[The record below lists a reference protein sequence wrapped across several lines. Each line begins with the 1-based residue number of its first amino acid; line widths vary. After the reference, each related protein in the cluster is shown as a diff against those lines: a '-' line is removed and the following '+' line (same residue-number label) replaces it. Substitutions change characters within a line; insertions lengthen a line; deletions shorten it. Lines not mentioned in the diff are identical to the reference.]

1 MKVEIKTNEK
11 GYCDY
16 FIINGQKYGK
26 GIASATIL
34 IQAGAKPS
42 ILLSGKL
49 DELEFIGNDVYIYPD
64 KKMSLLKRLKRV
76 FKNCKK

>member
-26 GIASATIL
+26 GITSATIL

-49 DELEFIGNDVYIYPD
+49 DVFDFNGKDVYIFLD
-64 KKMSLLKRLKRV
+64 KKTSLLKRLKRT
-76 FKNCKK
+76 FKKLQK

>member
-16 FIINGQKYGK
+16 FIINGQEYGK
-26 GIASATIL
+26 GITSATIL

-42 ILLSGKL
+42 ILLSGEL
-49 DELEFIGNDVYIYPD
+49 DGFDFNGKDVYIYPD
-64 KKMSLLKRLKRV
+64 RKMSLLKRLKRA
-76 FKNCKK
+76 FRNCKK

>member
-26 GIASATIL
+26 GITSATIL
-34 IQAGAKPS
+34 IQAGSRPS

-49 DELEFIGNDVYIYPD
+49 DELDFIGGNVYVYP
-64 KKMSLLKRLKRV
+64 KKEKLLKRLIK
-76 FKNCKK
+76 FAKNKLK

>member
-1 MKVEIKTNEK
+1 MKLEIKTNEK

-16 FIINGQKYGK
+16 FIINGQKYGE
-26 GIASATIL
+26 GITSATIL
-34 IQAGAKPS
+34 VQAGAKPS

-49 DELEFIGNDVYIYPD
+49 DSLDFNGEDVYIYPD
-64 KKMSLLKRLKRV
+64 RKMCLLKRLKKA

>member
-26 GIASATIL
+26 GITSATIL

>member
-26 GIASATIL
+26 GITSASIL
-34 IQAGAKPS
+34 IQTGAKPS

-49 DELEFIGNDVYIYPD
+49 DELDFVGENVYVYPT
-64 KKMSLLKRLKRV
+64 KKERLLKRL
-76 FKNCKK
+76 FKLVKSKLK